1 METENEKMATEAEYE
16 ARKKNASSRYME
28 DTRKQYLLA
37 SNNESLQ
44 ALIENQEE
52 ELTRVLIELKSEYD
66 LLTSESSIKKEL
78 IEEYNK
84 KINMIQ
90 HANNTNERRQE
101 EQKESTNHLKQCIE
115 LKKNKKEEELYTKK
129 TLAKQ
134 VDKLNKDLFII
145 QKQIVK
151 CENDSVLLEK
161 KKERAKLDENIIKE
175 KGNQVYSKIEQQN
188 RKNQKNKN
196 ENDLQVQYYETVIS
210 QKKLFMQF
218 ADERK
223 ERQKKIEQEAKNDAQ
238 DKQEVEKRRKL
249 QLLKLYN
256 QFLRTRME
264 EQLKRYEELED
275 NYEKIRDIC
284 GTQDLEFIIDFIMLR
299 NKRYNYTVQIVDEKE
314 KRIKKLRKEIK
325 DLNSDLVKLKNN
337 AIINEKG
344 QDSRTETTVE
354 NTGMEQDEIEMIKK
368 ENEKNQDLLILG
380 KKYNEINLAYNKVL
394 ENIQAMKD
402 YDKVHPLDIKEER
415 EEEGEKKE
423 GEEEEKK
430 EEEKEEE
437 KKEEEEKKDQKIS
450 LTKEEEE
457 CIRDYEK
464 LLERIYK
471 QFNALYLM
479 KTKQEFLNIMK
490 EQGINQQIDNKS
502 TLNKGMRGRGK
513 KMTKKIT
520 KIEKPTIKTDLNENK
535 NNDEEEDLSSVDHDK
550 KILAKFIKEQKK
562 EIDEFINVKKQANVP
577 KPGAAAK

>member
-1 METENEKMATEAEYE
+1 METENDKMATEAEYE

-66 LLTSESSIKKEL
+66 LLTRESIIKKEL

-90 HANNTNERRQE
+90 HANSTNERKQE
-101 EQKESTNHLKQCIE
+101 EQKESTNHIKQCIE
-115 LKKNKKEEELYTKK
+115 LKKNKKGEELYTKK

-151 CENDSVLLEK
+151 CENDLVILEK

-188 RKNQKNKN
+188 QKNQRNKN
-196 ENDLQVQYYETVIS
+196 ENDLQVQYYETVIK
-210 QKKLFMQF
+210 QKYLFMNF

-256 QFLRTRME
+256 QFLRKRMDD
-264 EQLKRYEELED
+264 QLKKYEELED

-299 NKRYNYTVQIVDEKE
+299 NKRYNYAVQIVDQKE
-314 KRIKKLRKEIK
+314 QKIKRLRKEIK
-325 DLNSDLVKLKNN
+325 TLNSDLTKLKNK
-337 AIINEKG
+337 AIINEK
-344 QDSRTETTVE
+344 DHESRTETTVE
-354 NTGMEQDEIEMIKK
+354 NTGLEHDEIEMIKK

-394 ENIQAMKD
+394 ENIQAMRNYEKI
-402 YDKVHPLDIKEER
+402 HPIEIKEQ
-415 EEEGEKKE
+415 
-423 GEEEEKK
+423 EEEKK
-430 EEEKEEE
+430 ENEDNKEE
-437 KKEEEEKKDQKIS
+437 KKEKKEEKIK
-450 LTKEEEE
+450 LTNEEEE
-457 CIRDYEK
+457 CITEYEK
-464 LLERIYK
+464 LLKKVLQE
-471 QFNALYLM
+471 FHTLYLI

-490 EQGINQQIDNKS
+490 EQGISQQIDKNTINKS
-502 TLNKGMRGRGK
+502 IRGK
-513 KMTKKIT
+513 KRVTKRIA
-520 KIEKPTIKTDLNENK
+520 KTERHVVKTEANENRNK
-535 NNDEEEDLSSVDHDK
+535 DEEDDLSSVDHDK

-562 EIDEFINVKKQANVP
+562 EIDEFINVKKPTNAP
-577 KPGAAAK
+577 KPNGAK

>member
-1 METENEKMATEAEYE
+1 METENNLDKGTTFDE
-16 ARKKNASSRYME
+16 RKNNPTSRYME
-28 DTRKQYLLA
+28 DSRKKYLLA

-66 LLTSESSIKKEL
+66 LLTRESIIKKEL

-90 HANNTNERRQE
+90 HANNTNERKQE
-101 EQKESTNHLKQCIE
+101 EQKESTNHIKQCIE
-115 LKKNKKEEELYTKK
+115 LKKNKKGEELYTKK

-134 VDKLNKDLFII
+134 VDKLNRDLFII

-151 CENDSVLLEK
+151 CENDLVILEK

-188 RKNQKNKN
+188 QKNQRNKN
-196 ENDLQVQYYETVIS
+196 ENDLQVQYYETVIK
-210 QKKLFMQF
+210 QKYLFMNF

-256 QFLRTRME
+256 QFLRKRMDD
-264 EQLKRYEELED
+264 QLKKYEELED

-299 NKRYNYTVQIVDEKE
+299 NKRYNYAVQIVDEKE
-314 KRIKKLRKEIK
+314 QKIKRLRKEIK
-325 DLNSDLVKLKNN
+325 TLNSDLTKLKNK
-337 AIINEKG
+337 AIINEK
-344 QDSRTETTVE
+344 DHESRTETTVE
-354 NTGMEQDEIEMIKK
+354 NTGLEHDEIEMIKK

-394 ENIQAMKD
+394 ENIQAMRNYEKS
-402 YDKVHPLDIKEER
+402 HPIEIKEQ
-415 EEEGEKKE
+415 
-423 GEEEEKK
+423 EEEKK
-430 EEEKEEE
+430 ENEDNKEE
-437 KKEEEEKKDQKIS
+437 KKENKEEKMK
-450 LTKEEEE
+450 LTNEEEE
-457 CIRDYEK
+457 CISEYEK
-464 LLERIYK
+464 LLKKVLQE
-471 QFNALYLM
+471 FHTLYLI

-490 EQGINQQIDNKS
+490 EQGISQQIDKNTINKS
-502 TLNKGMRGRGK
+502 IRGK
-513 KMTKKIT
+513 KRVTKRIA
-520 KIEKPTIKTDLNENK
+520 KTERHVVKTEANENK
-535 NNDEEEDLSSVDHDK
+535 NKDEEDDLSSVDHDK